1 MLTNLLVESGARLVY
16 LSREFILVS
25 DYLANVEYQFL
36 FDSVRVLANFQR
48 CWHELVLR
56 ELYAKTLS

>member
-1 MLTNLLVESGARLVY
+1 MLTDLLVESGAGLVY
-16 LSREFILVS
+16 LRREFILVS
-25 DYLANVEYQFL
+25 DYFANVEYQLL

-56 ELYAKTLS
+56 ELYAKALT